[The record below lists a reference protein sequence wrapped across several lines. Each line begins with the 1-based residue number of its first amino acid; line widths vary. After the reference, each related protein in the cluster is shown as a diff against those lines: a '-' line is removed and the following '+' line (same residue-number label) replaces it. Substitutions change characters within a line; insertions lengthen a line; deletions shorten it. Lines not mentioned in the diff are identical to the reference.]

1 MKKLI
6 TLLLLL
12 GGGSVLAAPVLI
24 DFDDLSSTESSFQT
38 QGYNFSASNGFF
50 ANVPIA
56 PSPSIGIGL
65 AGGPFEMA
73 QVGGGVFSIYSLDM
87 IDDAVGDGLNVTGYL
102 QGGGQVNTTFTLPA
116 PSSVLVLT
124 TFSFGSEWQGLT
136 SISIN
141 TINTSGSPPVLDNF
155 VVTAV
160 PIPAAVYLFASG
172 LGLLGWFRR
181 RQSA

>member
-1 MKKLI
+1 MRLSI
-6 TLLLLL
+6 SLLL
-12 GGGSVLAAPVLI
+12 GFMVVSAQAGTITL

-65 AGGPFEMA
+65 AGGPFEMV

-87 IDDAVGDGLNVTGYL
+87 LDDSVGDGLNVTGYL
-102 QGGGQVNTTFTLPA
+102 QGGGQVSATFTLPA

-136 SISIN
+136 SISMS
-141 TINTSGSPPVLDNF
+141 TINTSGSPPVLDNI

-160 PIPAAVYLFASG
+160 PIPAAVWLFGSALAG
-172 LGLLGWFRR
+172 LGWLRR
-181 RQSA
+181 KQPV